1 MVRSWLRSV
10 LLTVALA
17 SVGAVAGQPGVD
29 ALPPRPSVAVA
40 STLWDGP
47 DGRARVFDALVDVF
61 AREYW
66 NPAHRDWPAWGAEYR
81 EEALAA
87 VERSAF
93 EAVLTRM
100 VRSLADEHSTW
111 VGRPFLGAGRP
122 VEPDASPPGVP
133 RLGVQLAY
141 VEERGL
147 VVERV
152 YADTPADRAGLRRA
166 DVITRV
172 GDTDV
177 RRAGSLFEANGV
189 LAEALALGTT
199 TLRVERGAVARTIE
213 VAGAV
218 IAFERVAAR
227 PYATMIDDTVGYL
240 HVPTF
245 NEDGIAA
252 DVHTALRELAAS
264 GARALVLDLRGN
276 LGGRLLEAGL
286 TLGAFIDGP
295 WAVASVKGELA
306 WRGVYAIEAGPGGTL
321 RGVARLERPDG
332 GILSELRLADPL
344 RFEGPVVVVVG
355 AENASAAEVVAGAL
369 AEAGRARV
377 VGERTAGN
385 VEAVRAFELPDGSR
399 VLVAIANLSTA
410 AEASLDGGVV
420 PDVEA
425 RSTVRELAR
434 GVDPPVAEARRLLGE
449 LPFVPGRFF

>member
-1 MVRSWLRSV
+1 MRTWGL
-10 LLTVALA
+10 ALA
-17 SVGAVAGQPGVD
+17 LALLGLAAGQPP
-29 ALPPRPSVAVA
+29 LETPPPRPTVEVPA
-40 STLWDGP
+40 TLWDGP
-47 DGRARVFDALVDVF
+47 DGRGRVFDAVVDLF

-66 NPAHRDWPAWGAEYR
+66 NPAYRDWSAWGAAYR

-87 VERSAF
+87 VERAAF
-93 EAVLTRM
+93 DAVLTRM

-111 VGRPFLGAGRP
+111 VGRPFANDGQPL
-122 VEPDASPPGVP
+122 EPDRSTTGMP

-141 VEERGL
+141 VEDRGL

-152 YADTPADRAGLRRA
+152 YPGTPADRAGLRRA

-172 GDTDV
+172 GDTDL
-177 RRAGSLFEANGV
+177 RRSGSLFEANGV
-189 LAEALALGTT
+189 LADALALGSTV
-199 TLRVERGAVARTIE
+199 LSVDRGAVSRTVE

-218 IAFERVAAR
+218 IAFERLAAR
-227 PYATMIDDTVGYL
+227 PYATMIDETVGYL

-245 NEDGIAA
+245 NEDGVAA
-252 DVHTALRELAAS
+252 DVHAALRELAAA
-264 GARALVLDLRGN
+264 GARALILDLRGN

-286 TLGAFIDGP
+286 TLGAFLEGP
-295 WAVASVKGELA
+295 WVTASVHGEMA
-306 WRGVYAIEAGPGGTL
+306 WRGVYVVENGPRGVPQ
-321 RGVARLERPDG
+321 GVARLEGRG
-332 GILSELRLADPL
+332 GDVLSEVRLVDPL

-369 AEAGRARV
+369 VEAGRARV

-399 VLVAIANLSTA
+399 VLVAIANLATA
-410 AEASLDGGVV
+410 SEASLDGGVV

-434 GVDPPVAEARRLLGE
+434 GVDAPVAEARRLLGE